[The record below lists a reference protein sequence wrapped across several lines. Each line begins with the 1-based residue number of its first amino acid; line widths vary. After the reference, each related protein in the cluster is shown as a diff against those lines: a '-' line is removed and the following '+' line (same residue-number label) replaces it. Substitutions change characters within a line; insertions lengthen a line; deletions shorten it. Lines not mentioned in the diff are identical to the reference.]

1 MAEKTTKPK
10 VRIISFFDGS
20 MLVSETASKH
30 VPFILYL
37 AFLAILYIGNRYS
50 SESLLRRTKALQ
62 DEIKELNS
70 ESISTFSELMNS
82 SKQSNVIQEVVK
94 RNMELEESTIPPNII
109 KVKLDEFKEFDK

>member
-10 VRIISFFDGS
+10 VRIINIFDGS

-70 ESISTFSELMNS
+70 ESISTFSELMNN
-82 SKQSNVIQEVVK
+82 SK
-94 RNMELEESTIPPNII
+94 L
-109 KVKLDEFKEFDK
+109 